1 MITIRKT
8 DDKWAISLGYLW
20 ELENEEKE
28 SKEFFKNMEE
38 ITDYLT
44 NLY

>member
-8 DDKWAISLGYLW
+8 DDKWAISFGYFW
-20 ELENEEKE
+20 ELVNEEKE

-38 ITDYLT
+38 IAEYLT